1 MATIDSTYLVE
12 PAERLRRCTTG
23 FFFFFCQLLLDGYN
37 IERGERNYAYR
48 TLSERPFSN
57 PTSSSQKPG
66 RYFVAFSKNWL
77 RAIENQYNI
86 PSTNFDVLISNI
98 LETHSHRSFDLVDLD
113 VRIFSDFDLLYGYM
127 HTKGC
132 TQVVHSCARKL
143 AK

>member
-23 FFFFFCQLLLDGYN
+23 FFFFLPAFARWRYN

-113 VRIFSDFDLLYGYM
+113 VRIFSDFDLLYGYI